1 MNSNPFRPALVLVL
15 GSVVL
20 ASLMLVLSLPSTP
33 AQASSPVP
41 NGIVV
46 QDAPAGD
53 SPDAPLEF
61 DLVPGAGDG
70 AALPVALPDACVA
83 PIVQAGSIIAG
94 VNPLMTGRLIRD
106 GVPSVCGLDNA
117 CAGVQSTGT
126 QFSYETFNF
135 INPTAEWQCVQVT
148 LDARS
153 CSQQVYSAAYLD
165 SFNPANQCTNIQ
177 GAMGF
182 STADVYGYSF
192 MVPPSTDFTIVN
204 NTTGI
209 GDPSASCAS
218 YVMTTT
224 LCTTDLAVTATKRPQ
239 ADLIHADSTGKA
251 IVPVDVV
258 FHNNGNYSAA
268 VSAELISETV
278 SIQVQDAKPA
288 VVQATFGHAGA
299 IVRPGGTATETVQLE
314 FSGSQSQCLS
324 RSYEVASKLEMTAG
338 VYGCSGFNPPSASV
352 YAGSLLPDDNLN
364 EDTVAFQS
372 LPGTHITATVDTV
385 SLATAFDIEACISG
399 TPQGPCLDGF
409 QGDDDFAC
417 TFAPPAFGCPRFGG
431 LLPADPDNDDVYYL
445 RINSGSGASN
455 FAGPTG
461 DYRASILVT
470 EGPTGACPLV
480 PVLDNG
486 ANSFR
491 SLAGG
496 LAEPLAVESQV
507 LTTTFL
513 ADVSPIRIIVPPSDP
528 TNPSC
533 GQIYLPVALR

>member
-1 MNSNPFRPALVLVL
+1 MNRKPFRPALVLVL

-20 ASLMLVLSLPSTP
+20 LSLMLVLSLPSTP
-33 AQASSPVP
+33 AQASPPIPS
-41 NGIVV
+41 GTVV
-46 QDAPAGD
+46 QDAPADG
-53 SPDAPLEF
+53 SPDALLEF
-61 DLVPGAGDG
+61 DSVPGVGNA

-83 PIVQAGSIIAG
+83 PIVQAGSIITG
-94 VNPLMTGRLIRD
+94 VNLLMNGRLIRN
-106 GVPSVCGLDNA
+106 GVPAVCGLDYS
-117 CAGVQSTGT
+117 CAGTQSTGT
-126 QFSYETFNF
+126 QFSYESFNF
-135 INPTAEWQCVQVT
+135 INPTPEWQCVQVT

-153 CSQQVYSAAYLD
+153 CNQQVYSAAYLN
-165 SFNPANQCTNIQ
+165 SFNPANLCANNQ

-182 STADVYGYSF
+182 STAGVYGYSF

-204 NTTGI
+204 NTTGVV
-209 GDPSASCAS
+209 DPSASCAN

-239 ADLIHADSTGKA
+239 ADLIRADSTGKA
-251 IVPVDVV
+251 VVPVDVV
-258 FHNNGNYSAA
+258 FQNNGGYSAA
-268 VSAELISETV
+268 VSAALVSETV

-299 IVRPGGTATETVQLE
+299 IVRPGGTATQTVQLE
-314 FSGSQSQCLS
+314 FSGSQYQCLS
-324 RSYEVASKLEMTAG
+324 RSYEVRSKLEMTAG
-338 VYGCSGFNPPSASV
+338 VYACDGFNPPSAYVYVGSV
-352 YAGSLLPDDNLN
+352 LPDDNFD

-399 TPQGPCLDGF
+399 TPQGPCLAGF

-491 SLAGG
+491 SLAGA
-496 LAEPLAVESQV
+496 LAEPLAFESQV

-533 GQIYLPVALR
+533 DQVYLPVTLR